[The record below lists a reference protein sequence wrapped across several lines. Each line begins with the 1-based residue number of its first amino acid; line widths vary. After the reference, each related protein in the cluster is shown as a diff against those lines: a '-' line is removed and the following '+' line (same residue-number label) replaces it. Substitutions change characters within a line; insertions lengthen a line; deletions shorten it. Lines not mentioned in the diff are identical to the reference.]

1 MSKEDTAKRQPNP
14 RRPQGQRRPRPQ
26 QQQQQRP
33 PRTPRQVQQK
43 PKSVLFDEQERSAMQ
58 RSSAPHETSLLG
70 VWLTMIPIIILLIAS
85 LVLNIFLYRD
95 AREAAS
101 ENLRLTR
108 ELKQA
113 QEELEAVQVR
123 VDGQENEIQNIKQAI
138 QTLQDWSQED

>member
-1 MSKEDTAKRQPNP
+1 MSNEDTAKRQPTA
-14 RRPQGQRRPRPQ
+14 RRPQGQRRPRPHQ
-26 QQQQQRP
+26 KRP
-33 PRTPRQVQQK
+33 PRTPRQAPPQK
-43 PKSVLFDEQERSAMQ
+43 PKGVLFDEQERTAIERSAK
-58 RSSAPHETSLLG
+58 PKENNSLLG

-113 QEELEAVQVR
+113 QEELQAVQVR

>member
-26 QQQQQRP
+26 QRP
-33 PRTPRQVQQK
+33 PRAPRQAKPQK
-43 PKSVLFDEQERSAMQ
+43 PKNVLFDEQERSVMQ
-58 RSSAPHETSLLG
+58 RSAAPKETSLLG
-70 VWLTMIPIIILLIAS
+70 VWLTMIPIIILLIVS

-123 VDGQENEIQNIKQAI
+123 VDGQESEIQNIKQAI
-138 QTLQDWSQED
+138 QTLQDWSQDE